1 MLKVVFKKFEKN
13 KISYLD
19 VINSIGKCLILYWI
33 SDKYVFIYYLNKLI
47 LIKLMLYIFIYIIKV
62 YF

>member
-1 MLKVVFKKFEKN
+1 MLKVVFKKIWKN

-33 SDKYVFIYYLNKLI
+33 SDKYVFIYYLNRLI
-47 LIKLMLYIFIYIIKV
+47 LMKFGKLNI
-62 YF
+62 